1 MLLQLDGNK
10 KNEIDMLLEYAK
22 QQHINLSV
30 IDGGNSEF
38 YLPGKPLTDE
48 ELTSLITK
56 SRNSGVISLTEV
68 HQTIRSNY
76 NAD

>member
-38 YLPGKPLTDE
+38 YLPGKALTDE
-48 ELTSLITK
+48 ELASLITK
-56 SRNSGVISLTEV
+56 SRNSGAISLTEA
-68 HQTIRSNY
+68 HQIIRSNY